1 MRIMLNV
8 PYQEKDEAKKL
19 GAKFDWKARTWYYE
33 NISETHLF
41 ERWLNKANII
51 CENLY
56 ILGMSRKCY
65 RCGESS
71 QVVLLATD
79 RSYASKQ
86 GYALNTNMQILTYV
100 TWVPRKLSDY
110 LFSFGYYPSYSRTI
124 DDSYYMNHCSVCDST
139 QGDYFLHEVPSQAF
153 YKHLLY
159 QYAEPC
165 DYTKIE
171 NRFCIPIAAELPYYD
186 ETSSDWDLLMYHLDH
201 PETENRASLM
211 VTQKE
216 VNQLLV
222 NSIEEA
228 PVYIEGI

>member
-1 MRIMLNV
+1 M
-8 PYQEKDEAKKL
+8 
-19 GAKFDWKARTWYYE
+19 
-33 NISETHLF
+33 
-41 ERWLNKANII
+41 
-51 CENLY
+51 
-56 ILGMSRKCY
+56 
-65 RCGESS
+65 
-71 QVVLLATD
+71 
-79 RSYASKQ
+79 
-86 GYALNTNMQILTYV
+86 
-100 TWVPRKLSDY
+100 
-110 LFSFGYYPSYSRTI
+110 
-124 DDSYYMNHCSVCDST
+124 
-139 QGDYFLHEVPSQAF
+139 
-153 YKHLLY
+153 LY